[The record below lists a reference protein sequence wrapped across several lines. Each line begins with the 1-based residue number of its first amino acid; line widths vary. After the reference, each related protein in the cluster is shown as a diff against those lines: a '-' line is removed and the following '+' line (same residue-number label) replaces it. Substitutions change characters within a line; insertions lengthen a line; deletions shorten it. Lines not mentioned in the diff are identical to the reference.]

1 MPTLQFGGTGWVRQ
15 SREYMITHA
24 HAPLTSP
31 KRRSPRLQQ
40 RMLGTLLGQGTRL
53 SGPGWRLQARQSTC
67 MITPAVMVNMP
78 LHNSEKGTELTFTH
92 PHDQNQANSTV
103 ACAFAASREYPH
115 QAFKFAGPRARAHT
129 RTRRR
134 PHTRWLPSLPTLHGY
149 ARVQHEP
156 YRPGST
162 ERPHNHLEPGTS
174 LHLLGRLPMLWR
186 TAGQTSCA
194 STRPVQDSPTVG
206 LP

>member
-1 MPTLQFGGTGWVRQ
+1 
-15 SREYMITHA
+15 MITHA

-40 RMLGTLLGQGTRL
+40 RMLGTLLAQGTRL

-92 PHDQNQANSTV
+92 PHDQKSSQQHRSLRICSV
-103 ACAFAASREYPH
+103 ARIPPSGL
-115 QAFKFAGPRARAHT
+115 QFAGPRARAHT

-134 PHTRWLPSLPTLHGY
+134 PHTRSLPSLPTLHGY